1 MFLIVLKM
9 KFFLLI
15 LLNLYKKNKIKI
27 FTFNFLII
35 NKINVKTKKILK
47 IIFLLKIIIKKKN
60 KNQI

>member
-15 LLNLYKKNKIKI
+15 LLNLYKKIKIKI